1 MSSFD
6 ERKKGFEGKFVHD
19 EETLFKIN
27 AKRNKLLGE
36 WVADRLKKT
45 DKDKEDYILEVIK
58 SDMAE
63 PGDEDVF
70 RKVKKDLSEG
80 SFDNIDEEIRNKMN
94 EFMEVAKNLYFIK
107 SVPPAPCLELGYPHK
122 QRATGITD
130 N

>member
-6 ERKKGFEGKFVHD
+6 NRKKGFESKFAHD

-36 WVADRLKKT
+36 WIADRLKKI

-63 PGDEDVF
+63 PGDKDVF
-70 RKVKKDLSEG
+70 RKVKNDLSQG
-80 SFDNIDEEIRNKMN
+80 GFNNIDEEIRNKMD
-94 EFMEVAKNLYFIK
+94 EFMEVAKK
-107 SVPPAPCLELGYPHK
+107 AVS
-122 QRATGITD
+122 
-130 N
+130 

>member
-6 ERKKGFEGKFVHD
+6 DRKKGFESKFVHD

-36 WVADRLKKT
+36 WIADRLKKT

-70 RKVKKDLSEG
+70 RKVKNDLSQG
-80 SFDNIDEEIRNKMN
+80 GFDNIDEEIRNKMN
-94 EFMEVAKNLYFIK
+94 EFMETAKK
-107 SVPPAPCLELGYPHK
+107 AAS
-122 QRATGITD
+122 
-130 N
+130 

>member
-6 ERKKGFEGKFVHD
+6 ERKKGFESKFVHD
-19 EETLFKIN
+19 EETLFKVN

-36 WVADRLKKT
+36 WVADKLNKT

-70 RKVKKDLSEG
+70 RKVKNDLSQA
-80 SFDNIDEEIRNKMN
+80 SLNNMDEEIRNKMI
-94 EFMEVAKNLYFIK
+94 EFMESAKKAIL
-107 SVPPAPCLELGYPHK
+107 
-122 QRATGITD
+122 
-130 N
+130 

>member
-6 ERKKGFEGKFVHD
+6 DRKKGFESKFVHD

-36 WVADRLKKT
+36 WVADKLKKT

-58 SDMAE
+58 SDMLE

-70 RKVKKDLSEG
+70 RKVKNDLSQG
-80 SFDNIDEEIRNKMN
+80 GFDSIDEEIRNKMN
-94 EFMEVAKNLYFIK
+94 ECMEAAKKAAL
-107 SVPPAPCLELGYPHK
+107 
-122 QRATGITD
+122 
-130 N
+130 

>member
-6 ERKKGFEGKFVHD
+6 DRKKGFESKFVHD

-36 WVADRLKKT
+36 WIADRLKKT
-45 DKDKEDYILEVIK
+45 NKDKEDYILEVIK

-70 RKVKKDLSEG
+70 RKVKNDLSQG
-80 SFDNIDEEIRNKMN
+80 GFNNIDAEIRNKMD
-94 EFMEVAKNLYFIK
+94 EFMEVAKK
-107 SVPPAPCLELGYPHK
+107 AVS
-122 QRATGITD
+122 
-130 N
+130 

>member
-6 ERKKGFEGKFVHD
+6 DRKKGFESKFVHD

-36 WVADRLKKT
+36 WIADRLKKT

-70 RKVKKDLSEG
+70 RKVKKDLSQG
-80 SFDNIDEEIRNKMN
+80 GFNNIDEEIRNKMD
-94 EFMEVAKNLYFIK
+94 EFMEVAKK
-107 SVPPAPCLELGYPHK
+107 AVS
-122 QRATGITD
+122 
-130 N
+130 

>member
-6 ERKKGFEGKFVHD
+6 GRKKGFEGKFVHD

-70 RKVKKDLSEG
+70 RKIKNDLSQG
-80 SFDNIDEEIRNKMN
+80 GFSNIDEEIRNKMD
-94 EFMEVAKNLYFIK
+94 EFMEVAKK
-107 SVPPAPCLELGYPHK
+107 AVS
-122 QRATGITD
+122 
-130 N
+130 

>member
-6 ERKKGFEGKFVHD
+6 DRKKGFEAKFAHE

-36 WVADRLKKT
+36 WVADKLNKT
-45 DKDKEDYILEVIK
+45 DKNKEDYILEVIK

-70 RKVKKDLSEG
+70 KKVKNDLSQAG
-80 SFDNIDEEIRNKMN
+80 FNNMDEEIRNKMN
-94 EFMEVAKNLYFIK
+94 EFMESAKKSCFIK
-107 SVPPAPCLELGYPHK
+107 LNLFKNFSELK
-122 QRATGITD
+122 T
-130 N
+130 NWFF